1 MKNLDDQK
9 LINKTDPK
17 GMLGL
22 IECFPGQCEKG
33 RGIVKEFNLKPDYL
47 EGRKIQ
53 NIMVTGLGGSA
64 IGGDLLRTYLL
75 NSLNIPILVNR
86 NYLLPLMV
94 DKNTLLIA
102 VSYSGNTEEVIS
114 TYREAARRLL
124 KVVCITSGGKLLEL
138 AVMNKHISIKIPKN
152 LPPRLATPYL
162 FFPML
167 IILQNSGLVDAKED
181 INKLLNNL
189 KPEKIL
195 KVGQQLADN
204 LSGKVPLIY
213 TTASL
218 EPAAIK
224 FKTDINENA
233 KMHAFYN
240 VLPELNHNELNGFV
254 KQMANFYVIVLEDE
268 KEGQRMKKT
277 ISAVKSIIRKK
288 GVPITDIVLKGDSR
302 LLNVFTGIMIGLWTS
317 YFLAIKND
325 IDPTP
330 VEMIEDLKKSLQ
342 P

>member
-1 MKNLDDQK
+1 MIEEVREKDIDKFNMYSIIRNYLDHIRNALDLAKNIRLDKKPEQVYV
-9 LINKTDPK
+9 L
-17 GMLGL
+17 GM
-22 IECFPGQCEKG
+22 
-33 RGIVKEFNLKPDYL
+33 
-47 EGRKIQ
+47 
-53 NIMVTGLGGSA
+53 GGSGFA
-64 IGGDLLRTYLL
+64 GDLLKWYIPDVRVTLIKDYNLPKKIDRE
-75 NSLNIPILVNR
+75 NSVIF
-86 NYLLPLMV
+86 
-94 DKNTLLIA
+94 A